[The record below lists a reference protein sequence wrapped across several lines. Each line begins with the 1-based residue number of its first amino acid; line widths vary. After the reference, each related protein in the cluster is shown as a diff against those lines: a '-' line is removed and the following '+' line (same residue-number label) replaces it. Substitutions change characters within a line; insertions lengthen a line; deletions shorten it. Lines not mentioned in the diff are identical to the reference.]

1 MRYYGKFEISEQI
14 CFLWSYENREVL
26 ANLKTDSDK
35 NLTTTNFRRNT
46 TPYKI
51 L

>member
-1 MRYYGKFEISEQI
+1 MRFYGKVKISEQTY
-14 CFLWSYENREVL
+14 FSRPYENREVL